1 MNEIVIREAVPHD
14 CKRICEINKL
24 SLGYDYP
31 EDKTRERL
39 ELILSMP
46 TDKVFVAFYGNE
58 LAGYAH
64 ISDYEC
70 IYDGSLKNLMA
81 LAVDVKYQGF
91 GIGRRLLEEAEKWAK
106 SCGSF
111 GLRLTSGMDRQG
123 AHKFYL
129 RCGYTLRK
137 ECKNFIKYL

>member
-1 MNEIVIREAVPHD
+1 MSEIIIREAVPEDHR
-14 CKRICEINKL
+14 RIREISKL

-31 EDKTRERL
+31 KKKIMERL

-46 TDKVFVAFYGNE
+46 TDKVFVAIYGNE

-70 IYDGSLKNLMA
+70 IYDDSLKNLMA
-81 LAVDVKYQGF
+81 LAVDVKYQGQ

-106 SCGSF
+106 SRGSL
-111 GLRLTSGMDRQG
+111 GLRLTSGMDRRG

>member
-1 MNEIVIREAVPHD
+1 MSEIIIREAVPED
-14 CKRICEINKL
+14 CKRIREIDKL

-31 EDKTRERL
+31 EDKTKERL

-46 TDKVFVAFYGNE
+46 TDKVFVAFYGKE

-64 ISDYEC
+64 VSDYEC
-70 IYDGSLKNLMA
+70 KNLMA
-81 LAVDVKYQGF
+81 LAVDVKYQGL
-91 GIGRRLLEEAEKWAK
+91 GIGRRLLEEAERW
-106 SCGSF
+106 SQNCGSL
-111 GLRLTSGMDRQG
+111 GLRLTSGIDRQG

-137 ECKNFIKYL
+137 ECKNFIKYF